1 MSYGILINNELEYAQ
16 SRYTTDEGQLI
27 VNFDKNIEVMAQHG
41 FKIVVDEK
49 PEYNKDLQSLSIVG
63 YEETDDSITIIYEV
77 LNTPEPKPTPTLE
90 ERVISL
96 ESNSL
101 DIVATTWDM
110 DYRVCEI
117 EWALEDS
124 GILVATQVAQTFNLK
139 SKGAVGTMA
148 LSRYEQAKIMILGG
162 AYVRETLERQLT
174 TYLRRGYLTQTEYDE
189 LIALM
194 DARELVT
201 EEEK

>member
-27 VNFDKNIEVMAQHG
+27 VNFDKNIEVMVQHG

-77 LNTPEPKPTPTLE
+77 LNTPEPKATPTLE

-101 DIVATTWDM
+101 DIVATAWDM

-124 GILVATQVAQTFNLK
+124 GILVVAQAAQAFNLK
-139 SKGAVGTMA
+139 NKGVGTMA

>member
-1 MSYGILINNELEYAQ
+1 MKYAILVGEKLIYAKDYYFCNNGELI
-16 SRYTTDEGQLI
+16 T
-27 VNFDKNIEVMAQHG
+27 NFNKDIEAMTRQG
-41 FKIVVDEK
+41 FKVVVDEK
-49 PEYNKDLQSLSIVG
+49 PEYDKDLQSLSIVG
-63 YEETDDSITIIYEV
+63 YEETDDSIAIIYEI
-77 LNTPEPKPTPTLE
+77 LNIPEPKPTPTLE

-101 DIVATTWDM
+101 DIVTTTWDM

-139 SKGAVGTMA
+139 SKGVGTMA

-194 DARELVT
+194 DAHELVT

>member
-16 SRYTTDEGQLI
+16 SRYTTGEGQLI

-49 PEYNKDLQSLSIVG
+49 PEYDKDLQSLSVVG

-77 LNTPEPKPTPTLE
+77 LNTPEPKATPTLE

-139 SKGAVGTMA
+139 SKGVGTMA

>member
-49 PEYNKDLQSLSIVG
+49 PEYNKDLQSLSVVG
-63 YEETDDSITIIYEV
+63 YEETGDSITIIYEV

-101 DIVATTWDM
+101 DIVATAWDM

-124 GILVATQVAQTFNLK
+124 GILVVAQAAQAFNLK
-139 SKGAVGTMA
+139 NKGVGTMA

>member
-63 YEETDDSITIIYEV
+63 YEETDDSITIVYEV

-117 EWALEDS
+117 EWALEGS
-124 GILVATQVAQTFNLK
+124 GILVVAQAAQAFNLK
-139 SKGAVGTMA
+139 NKGVGTMA

-174 TYLRRGYLTQTEYDE
+174 TYLRRGYLTQAEYDE

>member
-63 YEETDDSITIIYEV
+63 YEETDDSITIVYEV

-124 GILVATQVAQTFNLK
+124 GILVVAQAAQAFNLK
-139 SKGAVGTMA
+139 NKVVGTMA
-148 LSRYEQAKIMILGG
+148 LSRYEQAKIMILGR

-174 TYLRRGYLTQTEYDE
+174 TYLRRKYLTQTEYDE

>member
-1 MSYGILINNELEYAQ
+1 MKYAILVGEKLIYAKDYYFCNNGELI
-16 SRYTTDEGQLI
+16 T
-27 VNFDKNIEVMAQHG
+27 NFNKDIEAMTRQG
-41 FKIVVDEK
+41 FKVVVDEK
-49 PEYNKDLQSLSIVG
+49 PEYDKDLQSLSIVG

-90 ERVISL
+90 ERVVSL

-124 GILVATQVAQTFNLK
+124 GILVVAQAAQAFNLK
-139 SKGAVGTMA
+139 NKGMGTMA

>member
-1 MSYGILINNELEYAQ
+1 MYAKLENNKLIYVPKNLKVGDKLILNFNKNVELM
-16 SRYTTDEGQLI
+16 R
-27 VNFDKNIEVMAQHG
+27 QHG
-41 FKIVVDEK
+41 YKKVVDIK
-49 PEYNKDLQSLSIVG
+49 PSYDVETHYLTVSG
-63 YEETDDSITIIYEV
+63 YTENENSITVNYEV
-77 LNTPEPKPTPTLE
+77 NEIVSSNEPTLE

-124 GILVATQVAQTFNLK
+124 GILVVAQVAQAFNLK
-139 SKGAVGTMA
+139 NKGVGTMA

>member
-27 VNFDKNIEVMAQHG
+27 VNFDKNIEVMVQHG

-63 YEETDDSITIIYEV
+63 YEETDDIITIIYEV

-117 EWALEDS
+117 EWALEGS
-124 GILVATQVAQTFNLK
+124 GILVVAQAAQAFNLK
-139 SKGAVGTMA
+139 NKGVGTMA

-174 TYLRRGYLTQTEYDE
+174 TYLRRGYLTQAEYDE

>member
-27 VNFDKNIEVMAQHG
+27 VNFDKNIEVMVQHG

-77 LNTPEPKPTPTLE
+77 LNTPDPMATPTLE
-90 ERVISL
+90 ERDISL

-124 GILVATQVAQTFNLK
+124 GILVVAQAAQAFNLK
-139 SKGAVGTMA
+139 NKGVGTMA

>member
-27 VNFDKNIEVMAQHG
+27 VNFDKNIEVMVQHG

-49 PEYNKDLQSLSIVG
+49 PEYNKDLQSLSVVG

-117 EWALEDS
+117 EWALEGS
-124 GILVATQVAQTFNLK
+124 GISVVAQAAQAFNLK
-139 SKGAVGTMA
+139 NKGVGTMA

-174 TYLRRGYLTQTEYDE
+174 TYLRRGYLTQAEYDE

-194 DARELVT
+194 DARELVA
-201 EEEK
+201 EEK

>member
-1 MSYGILINNELEYAQ
+1 MKYAILVGEKLIYAKDYYFCNNGELI
-16 SRYTTDEGQLI
+16 T
-27 VNFDKNIEVMAQHG
+27 NFNKDIEAMTQQG
-41 FKIVVDEK
+41 FKVVVDEK
-49 PEYNKDLQSLSIVG
+49 PEYDKDLQSLSVVG

-124 GILVATQVAQTFNLK
+124 GILAVAQVAQAFNLK
-139 SKGAVGTMA
+139 SKGVGTMA

>member
-1 MSYGILINNELEYAQ
+1 MSYGILINNELEYAPN
-16 SRYTTDEGQLI
+16 RYTTDEGQLI
-27 VNFDKNIEVMAQHG
+27 VNFDKNIEVMVQHG

-49 PEYNKDLQSLSIVG
+49 PEYNKYLQSLSVVG
-63 YEETDDSITIIYEV
+63 YEEADDSITIIYEV

-101 DIVATTWDM
+101 DIVATAWDM

-124 GILVATQVAQTFNLK
+124 GILVVAQAARAFNLK
-139 SKGAVGTMA
+139 NKGVGTMA

>member
-27 VNFDKNIEVMAQHG
+27 VNFDKNIEVMVQHG

-63 YEETDDSITIIYEV
+63 YEETDDSITIVYEV

-124 GILVATQVAQTFNLK
+124 GILVVAQAAQAFNLK
-139 SKGAVGTMA
+139 SKGVGTMA

>member
-1 MSYGILINNELEYAQ
+1 MKYAILVGEKLIYAKDYYFCNNGELI
-16 SRYTTDEGQLI
+16 T
-27 VNFDKNIEVMAQHG
+27 NFNKDIEAMTQQG
-41 FKIVVDEK
+41 FKVVVDEK
-49 PEYNKDLQSLSIVG
+49 PEYDKDLQSISIVG
-63 YEETDDSITIIYEV
+63 YEETDDSITIVYEV

-96 ESNSL
+96 ETNSL

-124 GILVATQVAQTFNLK
+124 GILAVAQVAQAFNLK
-139 SKGAVGTMA
+139 SKGAGTMA

>member
-27 VNFDKNIEVMAQHG
+27 VNFDKNIEVMVKHG

-49 PEYNKDLQSLSIVG
+49 PEYDKDLQSLSIVG

-77 LNTPEPKPTPTLE
+77 LNMPEPKPNQTLE
-90 ERVISL
+90 DRVASL
-96 ESNSL
+96 EVNSI

-117 EWALEDS
+117 EWTLEDS
-124 GILVATQVAQTFNLK
+124 GILITSQTFNLK

-174 TYLRRGYLTQTEYDE
+174 TYLKRGYLTKEEYDE

-194 DARELVT
+194 DAHELVT

>member
-1 MSYGILINNELEYAQ
+1 MKYAILVGEKLIYAKDYYFCNNGELI
-16 SRYTTDEGQLI
+16 T
-27 VNFDKNIEVMAQHG
+27 NFNKDIEAMTQQG
-41 FKIVVDEK
+41 FKVVVDEK
-49 PEYNKDLQSLSIVG
+49 PEYDKDLQSLSIIG
-63 YEETDDSITIIYEV
+63 YEETDNSITIIYEV
-77 LNTPEPKPTPTLE
+77 LNTPKPKPTPTLE

-124 GILVATQVAQTFNLK
+124 GILVVAQAAQAFNLK
-139 SKGAVGTMA
+139 NKGVGTMA

-174 TYLRRGYLTQTEYDE
+174 TYLRREYLTQTEYDE

>member
-27 VNFDKNIEVMAQHG
+27 VNFDKNIEVMVQHG

-63 YEETDDSITIIYEV
+63 YEETDDSITIVYEV

-101 DIVATTWDM
+101 DIVATAWDM

-124 GILVATQVAQTFNLK
+124 GILVVAQVAQAFNLK
-139 SKGAVGTMA
+139 SKGVGTMA

-174 TYLRRGYLTQTEYDE
+174 TYLRRGFLTQTEYDE

>member
-1 MSYGILINNELEYAQ
+1 MKKLIFVLLAVFCLVGCGANVNSTEMGTEENMTVHYEAMKGVQSYKFAKPDGDYSEIKVSKELNVTSE
-16 SRYTTDEGQLI
+16 
-27 VNFDKNIEVMAQHG
+27 
-41 FKIVVDEK
+41 
-49 PEYNKDLQSLSIVG
+49 
-63 YEETDDSITIIYEV
+63 
-77 LNTPEPKPTPTLE
+77 
-90 ERVISL
+90 
-96 ESNSL
+96 
-101 DIVATTWDM
+101 
-110 DYRVCEI
+110 
-117 EWALEDS
+117 
-124 GILVATQVAQTFNLK
+124 QVAQTFNLK
-139 SKGAVGTMA
+139 SKGVGTMA

>member
-27 VNFDKNIEVMAQHG
+27 VNFDKNIEVMVQHG

-63 YEETDDSITIIYEV
+63 YEETDDSITIVYEV

-124 GILVATQVAQTFNLK
+124 GILAVAQVAQAFNLK
-139 SKGAVGTMA
+139 SKGVGTMA

-174 TYLRRGYLTQTEYDE
+174 TYLKRGYLTKEEYDE

-194 DARELVT
+194 DAHELVT

>member
-1 MSYGILINNELEYAQ
+1 MIYGILINNELKYAQ
-16 SRYTTDEGQLI
+16 SHYTTDEGQLI
-27 VNFDKNIEVMAQHG
+27 VNFDNNIEVMVQHG

-49 PEYNKDLQSLSIVG
+49 PEYDKDLQSLSVVG

-77 LNTPEPKPTPTLE
+77 LNTPEPKATPTLE

-124 GILVATQVAQTFNLK
+124 GILVVAQAAQAFNLK
-139 SKGAVGTMA
+139 NKGVGTMA

-174 TYLRRGYLTQTEYDE
+174 TYLKRGYLTKEEYDE

-194 DARELVT
+194 DARE
-201 EEEK
+201 

>member
-1 MSYGILINNELEYAQ
+1 MTYAKVVNGALIEAPKNYKLEDGRLIL
-16 SRYTTDEGQLI
+16 
-27 VNFDKNIEVMAQHG
+27 NFNLDADLMKEHG
-41 FKIVVDEK
+41 FKPVKRNKPSLDAQTQTLIVSDFEEVEDSVIVNYTIVEK
-49 PEYNKDLQSLSIVG
+49 QQTLS
-63 YEETDDSITIIYEV
+63 
-77 LNTPEPKPTPTLE
+77 N
-90 ERVISL
+90 RVSSL
-96 ESNSL
+96 EVNSVNL
-101 DIVATTWDM
+101 VATTWDM

-124 GILVATQVAQTFNLK
+124 GILVATQAINLRT
-139 SKGAVGTMA
+139 GVERTVA

-194 DARELVT
+194 DARELVD
-201 EEEK
+201 

>member
-1 MSYGILINNELEYAQ
+1 MSYGILINNELEYAPN
-16 SRYTTDEGQLI
+16 RYTTDEGQLI
-27 VNFDKNIEVMAQHG
+27 VNFDKNIEVMKQHG

-49 PEYNKDLQSLSIVG
+49 PEYDKDLQSLSVVG
-63 YEETDDSITIIYEV
+63 YEETDDSITIIYEI
-77 LNTPEPKPTPTLE
+77 LNIPEPKPTPTLE

-117 EWALEDS
+117 EWTLEDS
-124 GILVATQVAQTFNLK
+124 GILIASQTFNLK

-174 TYLRRGYLTQTEYDE
+174 TYLKRGYLTKEEYDE

-194 DARELVT
+194 DAHELVT

>member
-63 YEETDDSITIIYEV
+63 YEETDDSITIVYEV

-96 ESNSL
+96 ETNSL

-124 GILVATQVAQTFNLK
+124 GILVVAQAAQAFNLK
-139 SKGAVGTMA
+139 NKGVGTMA

-201 EEEK
+201 EEK

>member
-27 VNFDKNIEVMAQHG
+27 VNFDKNIEVMVQHG

-124 GILVATQVAQTFNLK
+124 GILVVAQAAQAFNLK
-139 SKGAVGTMA
+139 NKGVGTMA

-162 AYVRETLERQLT
+162 AYVRETLECQLT
-174 TYLRRGYLTQTEYDE
+174 TYLRRGYLTQAEYDE

>member
-27 VNFDKNIEVMAQHG
+27 VNFDKNIDVMAQHG

-63 YEETDDSITIIYEV
+63 YEETVDSITIVYEV

-117 EWALEDS
+117 EWVLEDS

-139 SKGAVGTMA
+139 SKGVGTMA

-174 TYLRRGYLTQTEYDE
+174 TYLRRGYLTQAEYDE

>member
-16 SRYTTDEGQLI
+16 NRYTTDEGQLI
-27 VNFDKNIEVMAQHG
+27 VNFDKNIEVMVQHG

-77 LNTPEPKPTPTLE
+77 LNTPEPKATPTLE

-139 SKGAVGTMA
+139 SKGVGTMA

>member
-1 MSYGILINNELEYAQ
+1 MSYGILINNELEYAPN
-16 SRYTTDEGQLI
+16 RYTTDEGQLI
-27 VNFDKNIEVMAQHG
+27 VNFDKNIEVMKQHG

-49 PEYNKDLQSLSIVG
+49 PEYDKDLQSLSVVG
-63 YEETDDSITIIYEV
+63 HEETDDSITIIYEV

-124 GILVATQVAQTFNLK
+124 GILVVAQAAQAFNLK
-139 SKGAVGTMA
+139 NKGVGTMA

-174 TYLRRGYLTQTEYDE
+174 TYLRRGYLTQAEYDE

>member
-27 VNFDKNIEVMAQHG
+27 VNFDKNIEVMVQHG

-49 PEYNKDLQSLSIVG
+49 PEYNKDSQSLSIVG
-63 YEETDDSITIIYEV
+63 YEETDDIITIIYEV

-124 GILVATQVAQTFNLK
+124 GILVVAQVAQAFNIK
-139 SKGAVGTMA
+139 SKGVGTMA

-174 TYLRRGYLTQTEYDE
+174 TYLKRGYLTKEEYDE

>member
-1 MSYGILINNELEYAQ
+1 MKYAILVGEKLIYAKDYYFCNNGELI
-16 SRYTTDEGQLI
+16 T
-27 VNFDKNIEVMAQHG
+27 NFNKDIEAMTQQG
-41 FKIVVDEK
+41 FKVVVDEK
-49 PEYNKDLQSLSIVG
+49 PEYDKDLQSLSIVG
-63 YEETDDSITIIYEV
+63 YEETDDSITIIYEI
-77 LNTPEPKPTPTLE
+77 LNIPEPKPTPTLE

-96 ESNSL
+96 ASHSL
-101 DIVATTWDM
+101 AIVATTWDM

-117 EWALEDS
+117 EWVLEGS
-124 GILVATQVAQTFNLK
+124 GILAVAQAAQAFNLK
-139 SKGAVGTMA
+139 NKGVGTMA

-174 TYLRRGYLTQTEYDE
+174 TYLRRGYLTQAEYDE

>member
-27 VNFDKNIEVMAQHG
+27 VNFDKNIEVMVQHG

-77 LNTPEPKPTPTLE
+77 LDTPEPKATPTLE

-110 DYRVCEI
+110 DYRVCEV

-124 GILVATQVAQTFNLK
+124 GILVVAQVAQTFNLK
-139 SKGAVGTMA
+139 NKGVGTMA

>member
-63 YEETDDSITIIYEV
+63 YEETDDSITIVYEV

-101 DIVATTWDM
+101 DIVATAWDM

-124 GILVATQVAQTFNLK
+124 GILVVAQAAQAFNLK
-139 SKGAVGTMA
+139 NKVVGTMA
-148 LSRYEQAKIMILGG
+148 LSRYEQAKIMILGR

-174 TYLRRGYLTQTEYDE
+174 TYLRRKYLTQTEYDE

>member
-63 YEETDDSITIIYEV
+63 YEETDDSITIVYEV

-101 DIVATTWDM
+101 DIVATAWDM

-124 GILVATQVAQTFNLK
+124 GILVVAQVAQAFNLK
-139 SKGAVGTMA
+139 SKGVGTMA

-162 AYVRETLERQLT
+162 AYVREALERQLT